1 MIIQRKS
8 SRAHKAAL
16 FLSILAYIAV
26 VYQTFLTRSGVLGA
40 QSVHSFVDLGLYAQL
55 LMFILVMTL
64 MGIGFY
70 LYRYKEIPSP
80 QKESK
85 LLSREFMTFTGSM
98 LLLILGLVI
107 IFGTSSPIIG
117 RFFVDNPTP
126 PEISFYNQWSM
137 PIAIIMALFT
147 VVGQHLFWNKYTWE
161 TLAGALVVPLLLTSV
176 ASIASIIAGEVSNV
190 SYMVFIFAGWFAVF
204 GNGSIMF
211 YLLKRK
217 PKLIGGAL
225 NHIGFG
231 VLLLGIIAS
240 SVYTEPLLD
249 QRAANYNKR
258 VAAGT
263 VFDEEGFPVS
273 QPVEMFE
280 LKIDQP
286 KLVNDRWMV
295 TYEGYNVSNS
305 PRPGQQSYRVKFE
318 PVDGGNSFYMD
329 PVVYPMLT
337 TSSSSSVEWSVDPH
351 VRTGI
356 FEDVYFYVAG
366 SKYVEKE
373 NERVA
378 EQSQQMMPVSGS
390 EQAESDSVQT
400 VEIAKG
406 EVIEA
411 GDFSLQ
417 FIDFR
422 PATEEQLPEN
432 TQVGIRALIRMEHVP
447 SGSAYEV
454 EPLFAVYTEN
464 ERSYTYSPPLTI
476 DAWDMDL
483 QFTRLLPESESIEVS
498 LDGPIA
504 DFEEDWV
511 LVVAEIKPF
520 VSVVWLGTFLLMAGF
535 SVSIFRH
542 WSREK
547 QAKEDYEDD
556 EKF

>member
-1 MIIQRKS
+1 
-8 SRAHKAAL
+8 
-16 FLSILAYIAV
+16 
-26 VYQTFLTRSGVLGA
+26 
-40 QSVHSFVDLGLYAQL
+40 
-55 LMFILVMTL
+55 
-64 MGIGFY
+64 
-70 LYRYKEIPSP
+70 
-80 QKESK
+80 
-85 LLSREFMTFTGSM
+85 
-98 LLLILGLVI
+98 
-107 IFGTSSPIIG
+107 
-117 RFFVDNPTP
+117 
-126 PEISFYNQWSM
+126 
-137 PIAIIMALFT
+137 
-147 VVGQHLFWNKYTWE
+147 
-161 TLAGALVVPLLLTSV
+161 
-176 ASIASIIAGEVSNV
+176 
-190 SYMVFIFAGWFAVF
+190 
-204 GNGSIMF
+204 
-211 YLLKRK
+211 
-217 PKLIGGAL
+217 
-225 NHIGFG
+225 
-231 VLLLGIIAS
+231 LLGIIAS